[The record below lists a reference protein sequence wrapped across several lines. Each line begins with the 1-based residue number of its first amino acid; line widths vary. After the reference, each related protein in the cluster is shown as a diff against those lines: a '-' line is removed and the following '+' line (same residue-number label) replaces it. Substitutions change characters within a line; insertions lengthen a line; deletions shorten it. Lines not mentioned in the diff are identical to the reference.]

1 MKENHSIFIKVES
14 RFAWSCSFT
23 YIRSL
28 IQNGVWLKK
37 SYKQTKSNEMQ
48 AKESVIAYRQ
58 SVYKLTD
65 REQKLIMRSEE
76 DIKAGRIYTQTD
88 IDKMADGINDSP
100 AKESI
105 NPQILFA
112 AKNLADLCK
121 RHAHSG
127 SKLSGR
133 DSFHTEQ
140 IMYF

>member
-1 MKENHSIFIKVES
+1 
-14 RFAWSCSFT
+14 
-23 YIRSL
+23 
-28 IQNGVWLKK
+28 
-37 SYKQTKSNEMQ
+37 MQ

-100 AKESI
+100 TKESI

-112 AKNLADLCK
+112 AKNLADLCR
-121 RHAHSG
+121 RHTHSG
-127 SKLSGR
+127 SKLGK
-133 DSFHTEQ
+133 
-140 IMYF
+140 